1 MVETYGPLVGNGV
14 GVVGCLVW
22 LFWML
27 STGRLATGRELREK
41 DKRIEAQAEA
51 LKVRDEQISAV
62 LLEYLPG
69 ANAIMRALHEA
80 AGVRQDAEGDGNLT
94 PEEMG
99 KQ

>member
-1 MVETYGPLVGNGV
+1 MVETYGPFVGNFAGV
-14 GVVGCLVW
+14 TGLLAW

-51 LKVRDEQISAV
+51 LRVRDEQLNSV

-69 ANAIMRALHEA
+69 ANAIMRALHDA
-80 AGVRQDAEGDGNLT
+80 AGVRREAEGEQVS
-94 PEEMG
+94 EEMNG
-99 KQ
+99 P